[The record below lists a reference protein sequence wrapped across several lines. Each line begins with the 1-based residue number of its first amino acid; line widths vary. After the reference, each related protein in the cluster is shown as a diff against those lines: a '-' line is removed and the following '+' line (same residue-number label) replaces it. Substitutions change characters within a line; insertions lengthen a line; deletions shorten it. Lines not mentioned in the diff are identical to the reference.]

1 VAARKPHRSSRD
13 VTPAS
18 YASADELRDALLSLT
33 PAQQLVIEILLT
45 GGTHA
50 AAADA
55 AGVAR
60 ETVSRWLGNHL
71 EFRAV
76 LDVHRSNLATEQ
88 ARAVQGIRGRALA
101 IVAEHLDDASM
112 SDALA
117 VLRVV
122 GSPGGGPETVP
133 LRACELLEAER
144 VRTRAIL
151 PALPPSDDPYADA
164 IDDFTGVAATRER
177 DRVERLML
185 ARIASAA
192 GYDLLGFED

>member
-1 VAARKPHRSSRD
+1 MAASQPHRSSHD

-18 YASADELRDALLSLT
+18 FASADELRDAVLSLT
-33 PAQQLVIEILLT
+33 PAQQLAIEILLT

-50 AAADA
+50 EAAATS
-55 AGVAR
+55 GVAR
-60 ETVSRWLGNHL
+60 ETVSRWVGNHL

-76 LDVHRSNLATEQ
+76 LEVHRSNLAAEQ
-88 ARAVQGIRGRALA
+88 SRAVQSIRGRALA

-133 LRACELLEAER
+133 LRACELLDAER
-144 VRTRAIL
+144 VRTRL
-151 PALPPSDDPYADA
+151 E
-164 IDDFTGVAATRER
+164 V
-177 DRVERLML
+177 
-185 ARIASAA
+185 
-192 GYDLLGFED
+192 